1 MFENIWKYI
10 RLRTCP
16 WSISKTSPSF
26 CSSVL
31 KAPHKNKLWQMWP
44 KYFKLFSK
52 IFYICGNNY
61 TKLLWKQN
69 YLLFVYLREYHHLHL
84 SKFCE
89 RFLIS
94 HNRLSGNRYPL
105 SPILDIS
112 LNLIS
117 YWLQIS
123 YSARCRY
130 ALNIAHHTRIW
141 NAAKYFTRNDFFYFL
156 LTTKKWQLFARIKGK
171 SSGGGFDLTSLL
183 CIYAAC
189 VCISKCIF
197 NGECIWENLC
207 WVTP

>member
-1 MFENIWKYI
+1 MTKFRADLLILNSTNVICRLFFFASFFAVWGIYCLVIITWSMFENIWKYI

-117 YWLQIS
+117 YWWNNARLQIS
-123 YSARCRY
+123 CSARCRY
-130 ALNIAHHTRIW
+130 ALNTAHHTPHSDLER
-141 NAAKYFTRNDFFYFL
+141 
-156 LTTKKWQLFARIKGK
+156 GK
-171 SSGGGFDLTSLL
+171 
-183 CIYAAC
+183 
-189 VCISKCIF
+189 IF
-197 NGECIWENLC
+197 H
-207 WVTP
+207 

>member
-1 MFENIWKYI
+1 MRGTSSLVIITWSMFENIWKYI

-31 KAPHKNKLWQMWP
+31 KAPHKNQLWQMWP

-52 IFYICGNNY
+52 TFYICGNIY

-117 YWLQIS
+117 YWLNNARLQIS
-123 YSARCRY
+123 CSARCRY
-130 ALNIAHHTRIW
+130 ALNTAHHTPHSDLER
-141 NAAKYFTRNDFFYFL
+141 
-156 LTTKKWQLFARIKGK
+156 GK
-171 SSGGGFDLTSLL
+171 
-183 CIYAAC
+183 
-189 VCISKCIF
+189 IF
-197 NGECIWENLC
+197 H
-207 WVTP
+207 